1 MGLVKVGLVLSHP
14 SEARMGHPFLVV
26 GEGHKKRPQVPV
38 RLRSFDTSGDLRSGQ
53 AFDSAEKR
61 FAQDDM
67 ALG

>member
-1 MGLVKVGLVLSHP
+1 MGLVKVGFVLSRP

-26 GEGHKKRPQVPV
+26 GEGREKQPQVPV
-38 RLRSFDTSGDLRSGQ
+38 RLRSFATAGDLRSGQ